1 MFNKRPNMLKQLASA
16 LGENDIWRNLA
27 TSVSTVMNE
36 LIEDPRYALA
46 RIREAEVVQRGDWVE
61 TPEGIGKV
69 TYFRRVRDNIDADNN
84 TYTFQDYLEVQ
95 IEGKGYATLPV
106 QVLHDRQTMIDQA
119 RNLGFDY
126 FSSSIQDDDYA
137 RIVTYLSKLWKANG
151 GENFIDFI
159 GFIKRTRFD
168 IEQLWTESI
177 GDPGSPSI
185 GTEPA
190 NEFDFYPNLMSRSE
204 YLPKMWDRLDF
215 NPLLTKDQE
224 LPGSYYPTS
233 HIELGYDIL
242 DHPNLDKVDITT
254 LFYLLA
260 PIHLVL
266 ERFNETINVRI
277 DLDAGIGPMLY
288 TIQQRSIKI
297 EV

>member
-16 LGENDIWRNLA
+16 LGENDIWRDLA
-27 TSVSTVMNE
+27 TTVSKVMDE

-69 TYFRRVRDNIDADNN
+69 TYYRRVRDNIDTENN
-84 TYTFQDYLEVQ
+84 TYSFQDYLEVQ

-106 QVLHDRQTMIDQA
+106 QVLHDRQTLIDQS

-126 FSSSIQDDDYA
+126 FSSSLQDDDYA
-137 RIVTYLSKLWKANG
+137 RIVSYLSKLWRANG
-151 GENFIDFI
+151 GEHFIDFM
-159 GFIKRTRFD
+159 GFIKRTRFE

-185 GTEPA
+185 GADPA
-190 NEFDFYPNLMSRSE
+190 NELDYYANLMSRSE
-204 YLPKMWDRLDF
+204 YLPKMWNRLDF
-215 NPLLTKDQE
+215 NPLLTVDQE
-224 LPGSYYPTS
+224 LPGTYYPTS

-242 DHPNLDKVDITT
+242 DRPNLDKVDITT
-254 LFYLLA
+254 LFYMLA

-266 ERFNETINVRI
+266 ERFNETINVRLE
-277 DLDAGIGPMLY
+277 LDAGIGPMLY
-288 TIQQRSIKI
+288 SIPQRSIKI